1 MARTLAWAPVHPAP
15 APEPKSQLARNN
27 SKEIRLEALRNHGK
41 SQRLFRMSTEEHNGL
56 KQLVEAA
63 DRRSKW
69 VQMPNSNF
77 VQLWGTLMHM
87 VLAYSFIFYPVQ
99 VAFIRRVPLTLFCL
113 NRCVDI
119 AFLFDI
125 VLNFFLGYQPN
136 PDSLV
141 VKDLAKIRYR
151 YLSNWF
157 FLDVLSL
164 LSSLGEI
171 IEFSET
177 LSTFAAQG
185 LRIARVVTVFRFLKL
200 IRVAAGA
207 AGWRAFLRCLRRTLS
222 VNHVSIY
229 VTELLQWM
237 LHLLLIA
244 HFVACVWG
252 CISLTVAEVYN
263 GDIQTWVSYA
273 FNQNPQLVG
282 RDDPLLLYLLSIYWS
297 LMTLATIGYGDIT
310 PKCLA
315 EYIVA
320 TLVMVVSATMWTIL
334 MASACS
340 VITLKDEKRLTDS
353 IEMESL
359 IDMCRDYELDSE
371 MTALVKNFV
380 EQSRR
385 MHRHN
390 KHQEVLKLLSPAL
403 QGQVTEP
410 LLRPHLERIPFLQGG
425 DIEVGLMIV
434 LARELTPNVHSP
446 SEWIVP
452 QALLPF
458 VNETVLV
465 PPNDAFR
472 RVPTAKPTAAPTSR
486 VKTKI
491 GELDND
497 HLPPLTI
504 MKVGVAL
511 HQSMLGKGSVWH
523 EDCILSKPHMRDGRV
538 AQAIGFCAV
547 YTLSSEV
554 LAKSLQRGDF
564 PNAAEQVRT
573 RAIKLATI
581 RLVKRAAQLERT
593 VHGGFTQCITAA
605 ASPTQHIA
613 SSTTGKE
620 LRTSRSS
627 LRMDSMI
634 KVLQNRILGGSQAVG
649 RKRSGGEDTD
659 GVSLSSL
666 QASIEKLHE
675 RIEDNARVANHI
687 SAVHRQDSFSNHS
700 VASLQATVQKLQERW
715 EESER
720 ARQAITEKLE
730 AELEASRKDRDLVL
744 SKLDAMCKALTVGTQ
759 DPTHEDC

>member
-1 MARTLAWAPVHPAP
+1 MAPTLAWAPVHPAP
-15 APEPKSQLARNN
+15 APEPDSPHARNN
-27 SKEIRLEALRNHGK
+27 SQEIRLEALRNHGK
-41 SQRLFRMSTEEHNGL
+41 SQRLFRMSTAEHNGL

-69 VQMPNSNF
+69 VQMPNSSF
-77 VQLWGTLMHM
+77 VQLWATLMLI
-87 VLAYSFIFYPVQ
+87 VLAYSFIITPVQ

-119 AFLFDI
+119 AFLFDM

-151 YLSNWF
+151 YLSGWF
-157 FLDVLSL
+157 VLDVLSL

-171 IEFSET
+171 IEFSTT
-177 LSTFAAQG
+177 LSTFTAQG
-185 LRIARVVTVFRFLKL
+185 LRIARVVSVFRFLKL

-207 AGWRAFLRCLRRTLS
+207 AGWRALLRCLRHTLS

-263 GDIQTWVSYA
+263 GDIQTWVTYV
-273 FNQNPQLVG
+273 FDHNPQLVG

-320 TLVMVVSATMWTIL
+320 TFVMIVSATMWTIL

-359 IDMCRDYELDSE
+359 IDMCRDYELDFE

-425 DIEVGLMIV
+425 DIEGGLMTV
-434 LARELTPNVHSP
+434 LARELAPNVHSP

-458 VNETVLV
+458 VNETVLA
-465 PPNDAFR
+465 PPTDGFR
-472 RVPTAKPTAAPTSR
+472 RIPTAKTTAAPTSR

-547 YTLSSEV
+547 FTLPGEV

-564 PNAAEQVRT
+564 PNAAEHVRA

-593 VHGGFTQCITAA
+593 VHGGLTECINAA

-620 LRTSRSS
+620 PRTSRST

-634 KVLQNRILGGSQAVG
+634 KVLQNRILGGSKAVG
-649 RKRSGGEDTD
+649 RKSSGGEDTD
-659 GVSLSSL
+659 GVSLGSL
-666 QASIEKLHE
+666 QASIEKLQE

-687 SAVHRQDSFSNHS
+687 SAVHRQDSFSSHN

-720 ARQAITEKLE
+720 ARQAITKKLE

-744 SKLDAMCKALTVGTQ
+744 SKLNAMCKALGTQ
-759 DPTHEDC
+759 DSPRQD